1 MKPTPLQWQMKI
13 PKVMIKATADICPPS
28 QQVEEEM
35 EWPEE
40 EPTLLP
46 SGVCIPL
53 QGHRLVYE
61 TYVVGT
67 YDTW

>member
-1 MKPTPLQWQMKI
+1 
-13 PKVMIKATADICPPS
+13 MIKATADICQPS
-28 QQVEEEM
+28 RQVEEEM

-46 SGVCIPL
+46 SGVCMPL
-53 QGHRLVYE
+53 KGHRLVYE